1 MPRKKV
7 ENKKE
12 TKTTKTTARTSKPT
26 PKTTPKTSKTTPK
39 TTAKPTK
46 TPRGKRGG
54 GFFDNLFGIKNEE
67 KPQPAQEK
75 PQPAQ
80 EQPQPAQE
88 QPQSAQPQPAQ
99 PQPAQ
104 EQPAQSQSQQK
115 LSKDNDSMTKT
126 LTKKNTN
133 ITALRVGNPGSIY
146 LKFKLYKNDCL
157 FTTPGSLIYMR
168 GNVDKGSVKFDGIG
182 KAFWRSLSGQDALL
196 TSYIGCEKGGE
207 IALGIDIPNDVLEL
221 TINPTEEWVISRG
234 SYLCSTGNINIS
246 SITKSQGVFGLFGSG
261 EGFILPLIQTN
272 DTVGK
277 FWLTCYGTFEK
288 IELKDKEEII
298 IDNGYFLA
306 CNKKMDYTIEK
317 MGKTMTSTFLGGE
330 GYGMK
335 FIGPGTIYTQSKNLS
350 NFMGII
356 SNKIN

>member
-7 ENKKE
+7 ENKNE
-12 TKTTKTTARTSKPT
+12 TKTPKTTPRTSKPT
-26 PKTTPKTSKTTPK
+26 PKTTPRTSKT
-39 TTAKPTK
+39 
-46 TPRGKRGG
+46 PRSKRGG
-54 GFFDNLFGIKNEE
+54 GFFDDLLGKKKE
-67 KPQPAQEK
+67 
-75 PQPAQ
+75 
-80 EQPQPAQE
+80 EQPQP
-88 QPQSAQPQPAQ
+88 AQPQPAQ

-104 EQPAQSQSQQK
+104 PQTTQPQTTQPQQAQPQPEQAQSQKKS
-115 LSKDNDSMTKT
+115 SKDNDSMSKT

-133 ITALRVGNPGSIY
+133 ITAQKVGNPGSIY

-157 FTTPGSLIYMR
+157 LTTPGSLIYMR
-168 GNVDKGSVKFDGIG
+168 GSVDKGSVKFDGIG
-182 KAFWRSLSGQDALL
+182 KAFWRGLSGQDALL
-196 TSYIGCEKGGE
+196 TSYNGCEKGGE

-234 SYLCSTGNINIS
+234 SYLCSTGNINIT
-246 SITKSQGVFGLFGSG
+246 SITKSQGLFGLIGSG

-272 DTVGK
+272 ETAGK

-317 MGKTMTSTFLGGE
+317 FGKTMSSSFLGGE

-350 NFMGII
+350 NFMEII
-356 SNKIN
+356 SKKIK

>member
-7 ENKKE
+7 ENKNE
-12 TKTTKTTARTSKPT
+12 TKTPKTTPRTSKPT
-26 PKTTPKTSKTTPK
+26 PKTTPRTSKT
-39 TTAKPTK
+39 
-46 TPRGKRGG
+46 PRSKRGG
-54 GFFDNLFGIKNEE
+54 GFFDDLLGKKKE
-67 KPQPAQEK
+67 
-75 PQPAQ
+75 
-80 EQPQPAQE
+80 EQPQPAQ
-88 QPQSAQPQPAQ
+88 PQTTQPQPAQ

-104 EQPAQSQSQQK
+104 PQTTQPQTTQPQQAQPQPEQAQSQKKS
-115 LSKDNDSMTKT
+115 SKDNDSMSKT

-133 ITALRVGNPGSIY
+133 ITAQKVGNPGSIY

-157 FTTPGSLIYMR
+157 LTTPGSLIYMR
-168 GNVDKGSVKFDGIG
+168 GSVDKGSVKFDGIG
-182 KAFWRSLSGQDALL
+182 KAFWRGLSGQDALL
-196 TSYIGCEKGGE
+196 TSYNGCEKGGE

-234 SYLCSTGNINIS
+234 SYLCSTGNINIT
-246 SITKSQGVFGLFGSG
+246 SITKSQGLFGLIGSG

-272 DTVGK
+272 ETAGK

-317 MGKTMTSTFLGGE
+317 FGKTMSSSFLGGE

-350 NFMGII
+350 NFMEII
-356 SNKIN
+356 SKKIK